1 MLNQS
6 STARWNTTCLETPP
20 YTTTLINSASHCS
33 VSQTHTYYKETVT
46 RASCVSNSSSCALL
60 QSDSTENVYFKVK
73 NQGPI
78 KEGDDV
84 EMVCETDG
92 NPQPEFEFTKIQVRG
107 HVICKSQPNDLV
119 YYFHS
124 IIYSHL

>member
-1 MLNQS
+1 M
-6 STARWNTTCLETPP
+6 PH
-20 YTTTLINSASHCS
+20 ASI
-33 VSQTHTYYKETVT
+33 Y
-46 RASCVSNSSSCALL
+46 ASNSSSCALL
-60 QSDSTENVYFKVK
+60 QSDSTEKVDFKLK

-92 NPQPEFEFTKIQVRG
+92 NPQPEFEFTKEVRG

-119 YYFHS
+119 YYFLLLYLFSLVRTH
-124 IIYSHL
+124 HLTDRKAHYI